1 MCIIIIGKPKYT
13 LSSSHIEAKT
23 GDSPKLKFTVECDP
37 PLPRGQLHTLTKKKN
52 GRVRFEVD
60 SLKGE
65 IIFHEVEARDTDEYT
80 IQCCS
85 PYDLSGKKTFKLTVT
100 EPVTT
105 FVAQKYCKNHRP
117 NPRPSKRKKCILS

>member
-37 PLPRGQLHTLTKKKN
+37 PLPRDQLHTLTKKKN
-52 GRVRFEVD
+52 GSVRFKVD

-65 IIFHEVEARDTDEYT
+65 IIFHDVEARDTDEYT

-85 PYDLSGKKTFKLTVT
+85 PYDLSGKETFKLTVT
-100 EPVTT
+100 EPV
-105 FVAQKYCKNHRP
+105 YHRP
-117 NPRPSKRKKCILS
+117 KKKSCILS